1 MRIRRQKEGEMAL
14 ARDGQR
20 LACGLAALRS
30 FFLLVALLAMCM
42 VIDKRANLAII
53 AMTPTK

>member
-1 MRIRRQKEGEMAL
+1 MAL